1 MPEKWDHPEG
11 ALELLEGNVQ
21 IQQTRTKKHVTLWT
35 RKTTAEGAGKPIVK
49 QIFAECAKETRNE
62 PDVEVRHQIMSDCM
76 KQHKEEMGTPG
87 LRVRESRGK
96 FTEEVNG
103 RPGLKGT
110 FLVNG
115 IENGTR
121 INEVDARL
129 IRSGQEIPGITP
141 KEMQSVK
148 KPTYIEMNPEVEET
162 EKKPAPTAE
171 VDPEVKALLCEYE
184 EPLNRYLA
192 AIESKQFGDAVII
205 EEEMRDISDCV
216 ICNGIIDEVV
226 EAAENMDN
234 CEGENC
240 AKLLDVLR
248 FRVKRAKE
256 KLCPEHKAV

>member
-115 IENGTR
+115 IEGTR

-129 IRSGQEIPGITP
+129 IRSGQEVPGITP
-141 KEMQSVK
+141 NEMQ
-148 KPTYIEMNPEVEET
+148 PAVEET
-162 EKKPAPTAE
+162 DKPLTSTAE

-192 AIESKQFGDAVII
+192 AIENKQFGDAVMI
-205 EEEMRDISDCV
+205 EEEMRDISDCE
-216 ICNGIIDEVV
+216 ICHGIIDEVV